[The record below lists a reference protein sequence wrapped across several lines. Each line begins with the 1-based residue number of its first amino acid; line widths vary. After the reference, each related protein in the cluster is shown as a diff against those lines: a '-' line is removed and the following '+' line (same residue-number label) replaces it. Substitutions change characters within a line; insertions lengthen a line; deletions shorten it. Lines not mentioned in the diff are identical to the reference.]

1 MNILITGTSRGLG
14 LELAR
19 HYLDAGD
26 VVFGISRGP
35 VADLGAAYHHKRG
48 DLAEFDAIVDHL
60 DTLVGDAALDLVYLN
75 AGVLGEIKELRDTAL
90 VELARV
96 MNINVWSN
104 KVILDWLRD
113 RVAPPTQV
121 VLLSSG
127 AGVSGGHGWG
137 AYALSKATLNMLC
150 QLYAHELPHTHLL
163 AFAPGLVHTDM
174 QEYLQTVDN
183 ERFPAVTRLQQAMG
197 TDAMPSAA
205 DAARRIAALTDNMRT
220 YPSGSFVDY
229 RKMLA

>member
-19 HYLDAGD
+19 HYIDAGD

-35 VADLGAAYHHKRG
+35 VADLSVAYHHECG
-48 DLAEFDAIVDHL
+48 DLAELNAIVDYF

-90 VELARV
+90 AELSRV
-96 MNINVWSN
+96 MNINVGSS
-104 KVILDWLRD
+104 KVILDWLHD
-113 RVAPPTQV
+113 RVALPTQV

-127 AGVSGGHGWG
+127 AGVSGSHGWG

-150 QLYAHELPHTHLL
+150 QIYAYELPHTHLL
-163 AFAPGLVHTDM
+163 VLAPGLVYTDM
-174 QEYLQTVDN
+174 QEYLQTVNN

-197 TDAMPSAA
+197 T
-205 DAARRIAALTDNMRT
+205 RRYQAPPTPRAVSSR
-220 YPSGSFVDY
+220 
-229 RKMLA
+229 